1 MLAGVLHAPGDLR
14 VEEVADP
21 TPSEGQVL
29 IEVTYNGLCG
39 TDATEYSKGPMMV
52 PLNARH
58 PGSGHLG
65 PTILG
70 HEFIGQVVA
79 AGAGAETWMGKR
91 VACGAGVSC
100 GTCAWC
106 RRGRTNLCESYYT
119 LGLSTH
125 GGLAERVCAPTSTLA
140 EIPSD
145 VRDVDAALAQPLA
158 VGLHAVSRS
167 GVQPGDTVVIMGA
180 GAIGSFILA
189 GLRGHEGE
197 VVVVDIDAHR
207 LAAAEE
213 LGATHTIQLTAD
225 MSTGDIAAQVG
236 KPVDL
241 VVESAGAPGSAALA
255 LELVARG
262 GRVLLVGLA
271 KEPQALALASVVL
284 REVDIVT
291 TVAHVCS
298 TDLPRA
304 LELLRGT
311 ELSELIGVKEVT
323 LAAVEAEGL
332 RPLVAGTAGGKILVK
347 PSHG

>member
-1 MLAGVLHAPGDLR
+1 MLAGVLHAAGDLR
-14 VEEVADP
+14 IEDVPEPRPA
-21 TPSEGQVL
+21 EGEVL

-52 PLNARH
+52 PLTTRH
-58 PGSGHLG
+58 AGSGHLG

-70 HEFIGQVVA
+70 HEFVGRVVA
-79 AGAGAETWMGKR
+79 AGTGAEAWMDQR

-106 RRGRTNLCESYYT
+106 RRGRTNLCASYYT

-125 GGLAERVCAPTSTLA
+125 GGLAERVCAPVSTLA

-145 VRDVDAALAQPLA
+145 LGDVEAALAQPLA
-158 VGLHAVSRS
+158 VGLHAVNRS
-167 GVQPGDTVVIMGA
+167 GAEPGDTIVIMGA

-189 GLRGHEGE
+189 GLHEHDGE
-197 VVVVDIDAHR
+197 IVVIDIDAQR
-207 LAAAEE
+207 LAAAKS
-213 LGATHTIQLTAD
+213 LGASRTLQVTAD
-225 MSTGDIAAQVG
+225 MSTTDIADEVG
-236 KPVDL
+236 HPVDI
-241 VVESAGAPGSAALA
+241 VVESAGAPGSAARA
-255 LELVARG
+255 LDLVARG

-271 KEPQALALASVVL
+271 KEPQPLALAGVVL
-284 REVDIVT
+284 REVDITT

-298 TDLPRA
+298 TDLPRS
-304 LELLRGT
+304 LELLRKAP
-311 ELSELIGVKEVT
+311 LSDVIGIKEVS
-323 LAAVEAEGL
+323 LPDVEAEGL

>member
-14 VEEVADP
+14 VEEVAEP
-21 TPSEGQVL
+21 APSEGEVL

-70 HEFIGQVVA
+70 HEFIGRVVA
-79 AGAGAETWMGKR
+79 AGAGAESWVGKR

-189 GLRGHEGE
+189 GLRGHQGE
-197 VVVVDIDAHR
+197 VVVMDIDAPR
-207 LAAAEE
+207 LAAAEAM
-213 LGATHTIQLTAD
+213 GATRTIQLTGD
-225 MSTGDIAAQVG
+225 MTTGDLIDQVG
-236 KPVDL
+236 RSVDL
-241 VVESAGAPGSAALA
+241 VIESAGAPGSAARA
-255 LELVARG
+255 LDLVARG

-271 KEPQALALASVVL
+271 KEPQPLALAGIVL
-284 REVDIVT
+284 REIDITT
-291 TVAHVCS
+291 TVAHVCG

-304 LELLRGT
+304 LELLRAT
-311 ELSELIGVKEVT
+311 PLSDLIGVKEVP
-323 LAAVEAEGL
+323 LATVEPDGL
-332 RPLVAGTAGGKILVK
+332 RPLVAGTAGAKILVK
-347 PSHG
+347 PNHG